1 MKFILLYY
9 LYFVCRLVYLHLTY
23 DTATGFYFLNVGQ
36 GDASIIK
43 QSNLLGFVDG
53 GPDYSA
59 DYFLDNLSPFFNCKI
74 DFVVISHPH
83 KDHIGGFDRI
93 LERCKVTYVFYS
105 KQDYNSQIWTRVLK
119 SFESSSIVM
128 EAGDGTN
135 ISFNNS
141 GLSFLFLWPPTAK
154 ECKISVNDCSLVAL
168 AMAGDFEVLYTGD
181 VSSKVSGKL
190 LLPPLNATS
199 GRVDVLK
206 MPHHGGK
213 GTLTSDLL
221 AKIQPKGA
229 VVSYGLDNR
238 YGHPA
243 KESLDLMEV
252 FAIPV
257 SHTSNGLVLV
267 KTYD

>member
-1 MKFILLYY
+1 MKFILFYY
-9 LYFVCRLVYLHLTY
+9 LYFVCRLVYQHFAY
-23 DTATGFYFLNVGQ
+23 DAATGFYFLNVGQ

-74 DFVVISHPH
+74 DFIVVSHPH

-105 KQDYNSQIWTRVLK
+105 EQGYNSQIWTRVLK
-119 SFESSSIVM
+119 SFVDSSAVI
-128 EAGDGTN
+128 EAGDGTSV
-135 ISFNNS
+135 SFNDS
-141 GLSFLFLWPPTAK
+141 GLSLLFLWPPIAK
-154 ECKISVNDCSLVAL
+154 GCRISVNDCSLVAL
-168 AMAGDFEVLYTGD
+168 ASVGDFEVLYTGD
-181 VSSKVSGKL
+181 VSSSVSAKL
-190 LLPPLNATS
+190 LLPPLIEGND
-199 GRVDVLK
+199 GVDILK
-206 MPHHGGK
+206 LPHHGGK
-213 GTLTSDLL
+213 NTLTSNLL
-221 AKIQPKGA
+221 AKIHPKSA
-229 VVSYGLDNR
+229 VVSYGVANR

-243 KESLDLMEV
+243 KETLDFMKA
-252 FAIPV
+252 FDIPV